1 MQRVYNKKKEKK
13 EIALEAFMEE
23 MGVEFDLDGSW
34 QYLKGLSEVE
44 KVFYNVNLYLKTILL
59 VAPRTSD
66 K

>member
-1 MQRVYNKKKEKK
+1 MQRAYKK

-34 QYLKGLSEVE
+34 QYLKGLNEVE
-44 KVFYNVNLYLKTILL
+44 KVFHNGNLYLKTILL
-59 VAPRTSD
+59 AAPRALD